1 MSGAGTLLP
10 AVLMGALMLAGLTCG
25 VDVYDALL
33 AGAKKGLR
41 VCLDLLPALLALF
54 PAIGLLRASGLPE
67 RLGALLSPVFS
78 ALGIP
83 EETALLLLLRPLSG
97 SGAMA
102 AASELISRFGPDSL
116 VGRTAAVMLGSSETT
131 LYVAAVYF
139 SAAGSKKSRWAIP
152 AALFADLVCFVSSA
166 WLCRLF
172 WG

>member
-10 AVLMGALMLAGLTCG
+10 AVLMGALMLAGLTRG

-83 EETALLLLLRPLSG
+83 EEVEG
-97 SGAMA
+97 
-102 AASELISRFGPDSL
+102 
-116 VGRTAAVMLGSSETT
+116 
-131 LYVAAVYF
+131 
-139 SAAGSKKSRWAIP
+139 
-152 AALFADLVCFVSSA
+152 
-166 WLCRLF
+166 
-172 WG
+172 